1 MSWTLFMDMHSGGGL
16 KEENYALIYIE
27 APIDEACVIF
37 YNRFGHNPYRV
48 TCTYCGEDYS
58 VDEHQTIEAATAYDR
73 GCPWVEDERGWMFKD
88 RPADYRDGFY
98 LEPGQQVPAGMK
110 LSSLSSIRGGEAVTV
125 EEWRKSGKGNIDG
138 GVLFIDAADIKPEE
152 RVGEVP
158 EQGYVWR
165 D

>member
-16 KEENYALIYIE
+16 KEKNYALIYIE

-48 TCTYCGEDYS
+48 TCTCCGEDYS
-58 VDEHQTIEAATAYDR
+58 VDEYQTIEAATAYDR

-138 GVLFIDAADIKPEE
+138 GVLFIDAADIKPED

-158 EQGYVWR
+158 EQGYMWR